1 MRVASVDPLSFRNLA
16 DSEIELGPGLTVLHG
31 PNGAGKTNL
40 LEAAF
45 FALTGR
51 SCRTRRER
59 ETIAFGGD
67 LARVEAL
74 LVPDEDENADPIRML
89 ASISSGES
97 RRRLVDGVAAQ
108 PADDHRRPAISV
120 FMPDRLALVKG
131 PPGPRRAHLDRLAG
145 AIWAARAELPREYGR
160 ALAQRNN
167 LLTRIRRGGDPGALD
182 AWDRALAERA
192 LPLTEARAEAAD
204 RLAAPFAAAA
214 EELGLPGAP
223 TIAYRPRV
231 AEHDLDA
238 LVAELAERREGDVA
252 RGYTG
257 FGPHRDEVE
266 ISFGGRSLRR
276 YGSQGQQRLGL
287 LALLF
292 AEREA
297 LRDARRQLPLLLL
310 DDVMSELDPERRGRL
325 VAKLTD
331 GGQALITATEAEHVP
346 TTEAMVLAIADGVAE
361 PAGNRGEPA

>member
-1 MRVASVDPLSFRNLA
+1 VRVASVDPLSFRNLA
-16 DSEIELGPGLTVLHG
+16 DAEIALGPGLTVLHG

-40 LEAAF
+40 LEAVF

-59 ETIAFGGD
+59 ETIAFGAD

-74 LVPDEDENADPIRML
+74 LEPDPDEAADPIRML
-89 ASISSGES
+89 ASISSGEA
-97 RRRLVDGVAAQ
+97 RRRLVDGAPAQ
-108 PADDHRRPAISV
+108 AADDRRRPAISI

-131 PPGPRRAHLDRLAG
+131 PPSPRRAHLDRLAG
-145 AIWAARAELPREYGR
+145 ALWPARADLPREYSQ

-167 LLTRIRRGGDPGALD
+167 LLARIRRGGDPEALN

-204 RLAAPFAAAA
+204 RLESPFAEAGEA
-214 EELGLPGAP
+214 LGLAGGA
-223 TIAYRPRV
+223 TIAYRPRIEPGADADAVV
-231 AEHDLDA
+231 AA
-238 LVAELAERREGDVA
+238 LVERRDGDIA
-252 RGYTG
+252 RGFTG

-266 ISFGGRSLRR
+266 LSFGGRSLRR

-297 LRDARRQLPLLLL
+297 LREARRQLPLLLL
-310 DDVMSELDPERRGRL
+310 DDVMSELDPDRRGRL
-325 VAKLTD
+325 VAMLEG
-331 GGQALITATEAEHVP
+331 GGQALITATDLEHVP
-346 TTEAMVLAIADGVAE
+346 AAEATALEIADGVASARE
-361 PAGNRGEPA
+361 VA